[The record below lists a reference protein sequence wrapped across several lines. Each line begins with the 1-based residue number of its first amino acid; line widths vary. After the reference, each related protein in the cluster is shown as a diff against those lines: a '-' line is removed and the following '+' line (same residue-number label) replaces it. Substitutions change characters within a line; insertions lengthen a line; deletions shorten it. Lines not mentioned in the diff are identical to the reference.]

1 MRTITCHCDHTFE
14 ADLPE
19 AADLDRSP
27 ELLSAIA
34 DGSFLTCRCP
44 SCGAR
49 LHTDLDTLVSW
60 PSRNMNLALVSEV
73 SRLAVL
79 SGHAAAPEG
88 FDVVVGYAELADRV
102 AVFAADLNPL
112 TVETLKFHL
121 ASKALESLPSGR
133 PVITFEG
140 LDAQGNLLFHIHGLR
155 DGEVAVTAIP
165 RPLYE
170 SVKAEVETKPE
181 DEPQSC
187 LRNGP
192 YLSVQNLELE
202 GGDHA

>member
-19 AADLDRSP
+19 TADLDRSP
-27 ELLSAIA
+27 ELVSAIA
-34 DGSFLTCRCP
+34 DGSFLSCRCP
-44 SCGAR
+44 SCGAN
-49 LHTDLDTLVSW
+49 LHTDLDTLVTW
-60 PSRNMNLALVSEV
+60 PSRNMKLALVSEV

-79 SGHAAAPEG
+79 SGHAEVPEF
-88 FDVVVGYAELADRV
+88 FDAVVGFAELADRV
-102 AVFAADLNPL
+102 AVFAAGLDPL

-121 ASKALESLPSGR
+121 ASKALDSMPTGK

-140 LDAQGNLLFHIHGLR
+140 LDDQGSLRFHIHGLR
-155 DGEVAVTAIP
+155 AGEVAVSAIP
-165 RPLYE
+165 RSLYD
-170 SVKAEVETKPE
+170 SVSSEIAANPDE
-181 DEPQSC
+181 EPQCC